1 MKTGMETTQA
11 AEVCAGEN
19 SSGNE
24 PEGAAELRSEHLV
37 GGGKACSPDSGSPGP
52 PAAPCT
58 PPPASPPPPG

>member
-1 MKTGMETTQA
+1 MMTDMETTQA
-11 AEVCAGEN
+11 AEVFAGEN

-24 PEGAAELRSEHLV
+24 PEGAAELHSEHLV
-37 GGGKACSPDSGSPGP
+37 EGGKACSPDSGSPGP